1 MRHPLRGRDR
11 RARARAARD
20 PRRGGCSVS
29 AVAVAGEA
37 REVVLAEA
45 QAVVAAGGSA
55 HELVAEID
63 EGSVVEEVETLE
75 RILELGLQTGRIRA
89 LYGPGG
95 EQAALR
101 LYRKLPQGTEVAETV
116 AAVNDALRALAGR
129 ELESVQL
136 RAVGPGSFALT
147 IQTGGAEVGVH
158 LDRQGARLS
167 SVGV

>member
-1 MRHPLRGRDR
+1 
-11 RARARAARD
+11 
-20 PRRGGCSVS
+20 VS
-29 AVAVAGEA
+29 AVVVAGEA
-37 REVVLAEA
+37 REVALAEA

-55 HELVAEID
+55 HGLVAEID

-101 LYRKLPQGTEVAETV
+101 LYRKLPHGAEVAASV
-116 AAVNDALRALAGR
+116 DAVNDALRALAGR
-129 ELESVQL
+129 ELESVQV
-136 RAVGPGSFALT
+136 RAIGPGAFALT
-147 IQTGGAEVGVH
+147 AQAGGAELSIH

>member
-1 MRHPLRGRDR
+1 
-11 RARARAARD
+11 
-20 PRRGGCSVS
+20 VN
-29 AVAVAGEA
+29 VAVAGEA
-37 REVVLAEA
+37 REVALAEA

-63 EGSVVEEVETLE
+63 EGSVVEEIETLE

-101 LYRKLPQGTEVAETV
+101 LYRKLPQGTQAAATV
-116 AAVNDALRALAGR
+116 EAVNEALHALSGR

-136 RAVGPGSFALT
+136 RAVGPGAFSLT
-147 IQTGGAEVGVH
+147 IQAGGAEVGVH
-158 LDRQGARLS
+158 LDRNGARVAG
-167 SVGV
+167 VGV